1 MKPQYSSLNRLFSLN
16 SFLITLVLIVFGF
29 EANAQSSLN
38 DFGSKPSTVGT
49 SSFGESI
56 GDVAFLPVDE
66 AYIINVLIEKDSA
79 KNRESSRKLRINWQ
93 IAEGYYLYRHSFR
106 FALTNDK
113 NESVD
118 HKTFIPDGLKKE
130 DEYFGK
136 VEVYYHNADVSLSIP
151 SELTDLTL
159 SVTSQGCADAG
170 LCYPPRTHYY
180 QVNTEQG
187 TVGEISEAQL
197 LPSASENSESG
208 SNDESSTMELSRLP
222 YMLLLALIGG
232 MILNLMPCVFP
243 VLSLK
248 VLAFAND
255 KDHSQAMHGLTY
267 TAGVVISFILV
278 ASVLVS
284 LQAAGEAIGWGF
296 QLQSPWF
303 VAALAYLFFVLG
315 LSLSGAIELGAQ
327 WMNFGNKFASQS
339 GYSGS
344 FFTGILAAVV
354 ASPCTAPMMGTALG
368 FAVTQPPIIA
378 VSIFAVLGLGMALPV
393 LLLSCSPR
401 LLKKIPKPGKWM
413 EQLKQILAFPL
424 YATAVW
430 LAWVVGKQTGVN
442 GMAMLLLGC
451 VLIALG
457 LWFWTTS
464 NRPLPK
470 IIGIIIA
477 VSALTLLTS
486 PFFTTT
492 SADKQSQNW
501 QAYSPDQLQKLR
513 DQGKPVFLNITA
525 DWCIT
530 CLANEKIALDTEPV
544 QNALNK
550 AGISY
555 LKGDWTNHD
564 ASITALLKKHRR
576 NGIPLYLLYPPD
588 GGEVKI
594 LPQLLTQSILLDAF
608 DFGL

>member
-1 MKPQYSSLNRLFSLN
+1 MKPRYSSLIKPLSLKP
-16 SFLITLVLIVFGF
+16 FLITLFLIAFGY
-29 EANAQSSLN
+29 EANAQSSLGN
-38 DFGSKPSTVGT
+38 FDSRALTGSG
-49 SSFGESI
+49 SSFGEAI

-66 AYIINVLIEKDSA
+66 AYIINVLVEKDSV
-79 KNRESSRKLRINWQ
+79 KDRDNSQTLRINWQ
-93 IAEGYYLYRHSFR
+93 IAEGYYLYRHSFK
-106 FALTNDK
+106 FALTDDK
-113 NESVD
+113 NELID
-118 HKTFIPDGLKKE
+118 HRAAIPDGLKKE

-136 VEVYYHNADVSLSIP
+136 VEVYYHNADVSLIIP
-151 SELTDLTL
+151 AEPHKLTL

-170 LCYPPRTHYY
+170 LCYPPRSHYY
-180 QVNTEQG
+180 RVDTEQG
-187 TVGEISEAQL
+187 TVSAISEVPLAPSSQEN
-197 LPSASENSESG
+197 SASHNEA
-208 SNDESSTMELSRLP
+208 TTPELSRLP
-222 YMLLLALIGG
+222 YMLLLALLGG

-255 KDHSQAMHGLTY
+255 KDHSQALHGLTY
-267 TAGVVISFILV
+267 TAGVVVSFIIV

-303 VAALAYLFFVLG
+303 VATLAYLFFVLG
-315 LSLSGAIELGAQ
+315 LSLSGMIELGAQ
-327 WMNFGNKFASQS
+327 WMNFGNKLASQS

-368 FAVTQPPIIA
+368 FAVTQPPVIA
-378 VSIFAVLGLGMALPV
+378 VGIFAVLGLGMALPV

-413 EQLKQILAFPL
+413 EQFKQLLAFPL

-442 GMAMLLLGC
+442 GMATLLMGC

-457 LWFWTTS
+457 LWFWSTS
-464 NRPLPK
+464 NRRLSK
-470 IIGIIIA
+470 FIGAIIA
-477 VSALTLLTS
+477 VSALTLLSS
-486 PFFTTT
+486 PFLSTTK
-492 SADKQSQNW
+492 ADKTIQNW
-501 QAYSPDQLQKLR
+501 QAYSPERLQKLR

-544 QNALNK
+544 QKALVN

-564 ASITALLKKHRR
+564 ANITALLKKHRR
-576 NGIPLYLLYPPD
+576 NGIPLYLVYPPD

-594 LPQLLTQSILLDAF
+594 LPQLLTTSILLDAF
-608 DFGL
+608 NF